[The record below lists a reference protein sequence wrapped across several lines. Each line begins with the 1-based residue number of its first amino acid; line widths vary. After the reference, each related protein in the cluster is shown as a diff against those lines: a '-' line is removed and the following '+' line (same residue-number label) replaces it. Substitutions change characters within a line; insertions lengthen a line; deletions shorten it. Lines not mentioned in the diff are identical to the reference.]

1 MTLLIACTR
10 STLHLPGVRLGA
22 NYGLHSVPC
31 QISEWLFANGV
42 CNPAISVEEE
52 EYLSKEAHFF
62 DDNARYQR
70 GPAFYSRKFEHCR
83 AKGAAGDF
91 VMDATPNTLLHPQRV
106 YDTYSQI
113 GGIEALSKVKLIAI
127 LRDPASR
134 EMSLYNHK
142 RMAYLESCESNG
154 CTSSAWYSDIASDD
168 NTTAMSFEEYSENV
182 LAGQLSNQFWK
193 CDGKYID
200 HLKQWMSYFKR
211 EQLLLLS
218 YAEIQEEPETAQRR
232 VQEFLGRSFTGYLK
246 LEKNQGNE
254 KEIKEVPPMARKI
267 LDPFFREKNLELF
280 EFLEKYPGPS
290 MEQRPFPR
298 FASESLERP

>member
-1 MTLLIACTR
+1 
-10 STLHLPGVRLGA
+10 
-22 NYGLHSVPC
+22 
-31 QISEWLFANGV
+31 
-42 CNPAISVEEE
+42 
-52 EYLSKEAHFF
+52 
-62 DDNARYQR
+62 
-70 GPAFYSRKFEHCR
+70 
-83 AKGAAGDF
+83 
-91 VMDATPNTLLHPQRV
+91 MDATPNTLLHPQRV

-154 CTSSAWYSDIASDD
+154 CTSSAWYSDIAFDD
-168 NTTAMSFEEYSENV
+168 NTTTMSFEEYSENV